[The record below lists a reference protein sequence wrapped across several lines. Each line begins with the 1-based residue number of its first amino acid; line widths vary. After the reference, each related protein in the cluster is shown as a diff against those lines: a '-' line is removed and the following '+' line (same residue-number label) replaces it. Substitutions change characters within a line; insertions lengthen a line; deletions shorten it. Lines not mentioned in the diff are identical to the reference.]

1 MTIET
6 DCDNPRV
13 VSLTNFNQF
22 TIWLL
27 FGASGG
33 AKASLKKATHAGET
47 RGHLFRWP
55 FFMVSFFPAFFLH
68 HPSANFAIANRL
80 VRSVW
85 LTC

>member
-13 VSLTNFNQF
+13 VFLTKFNHF
-22 TIWLL
+22 IGGF

-55 FFMVSFFPAFFLH
+55 FFMVSFFHALFLH
-68 HPSANFAIANRL
+68 HPSANFAIAKRL
-80 VRSVW
+80 VRSVS

>member
-1 MTIET
+1 MKTIET

-22 TIWLL
+22 YSWLL

-55 FFMVSFFPAFFLH
+55 FFMVSFFHALFCITLVQ
-68 HPSANFAIANRL
+68 ILRL
-80 VRSVW
+80 QSDS
-85 LTC
+85 LGQYG

>member
-1 MTIET
+1 MMTIET

-22 TIWLL
+22 SFWLL

-55 FFMVSFFPAFFLH
+55 FFHALILSSFFASP
-68 HPSANFAIANRL
+68 
-80 VRSVW
+80 
-85 LTC
+85 